1 MENEIQELKD
11 IVHNGTVA
19 NQYSNTLVSLHTKE
33 LQQFN
38 TRYLHIYNILGVIL
52 YLLVIFFRRRNGF
65 LRLLVLAVV
74 RGMRISR

>member
-1 MENEIQELKD
+1 MSLMANEILELKD

-52 YLLVIFFRRRNGF
+52 YLLIIFSFVG
-65 LRLLVLAVV
+65 
-74 RGMRISR
+74 GMAFYGYSY

>member
-33 LQQFN
+33 LQKFN
-38 TRYLHIYNILGVIL
+38 TRYLQ
-52 YLLVIFFRRRNGF
+52 LLEQKK
-65 LRLLVLAVV
+65 
-74 RGMRISR
+74 

>member
-38 TRYLHIYNILGVIL
+38 TRYLHIYNILGVKL
-52 YLLVIFFRRRNGF
+52 YLLVNSSFF
-65 LRLLVLAVV
+65 
-74 RGMRISR
+74 